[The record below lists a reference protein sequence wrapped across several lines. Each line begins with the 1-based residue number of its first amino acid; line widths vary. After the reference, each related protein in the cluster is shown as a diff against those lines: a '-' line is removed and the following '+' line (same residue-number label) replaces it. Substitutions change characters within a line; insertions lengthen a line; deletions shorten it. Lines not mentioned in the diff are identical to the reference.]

1 MGDGRAAGGCY
12 GALASGLAATAA
24 LRGSA
29 EAGFG
34 EALLAACLAGDT
46 AATSFLGGIG
56 AGAAFFATG
65 TWALAIGA
73 LGLAAGALGLATGAL
88 AWATGALALATGTLA
103 LATGALAL
111 AICTVDL
118 ATEALAM
125 GFFAGAAVAA

>member
-1 MGDGRAAGGCY
+1 MGDGRAAGSCY

-34 EALLAACLAGDT
+34 EALLAACLAGGT

-56 AGAAFFATG
+56 AGAAFATG

-111 AICTVDL
+111 ALGALDEE
-118 ATEALAM
+118 AAALAI

>member
-1 MGDGRAAGGCY
+1 MGDGRAAGSCY

-34 EALLAACLAGDT
+34 EALLAACLAGGT
-46 AATSFLGGIG
+46 AATGFLGGIG
-56 AGAAFFATG
+56 AGAAFATG
-65 TWALAIGA
+65 TLALAIGA
-73 LGLAAGALGLATGAL
+73 LGLATVAMGLATGAL

-103 LATGALAL
+103 LATGALDEEA
-111 AICTVDL
+111 A
-118 ATEALAM
+118 ALAM